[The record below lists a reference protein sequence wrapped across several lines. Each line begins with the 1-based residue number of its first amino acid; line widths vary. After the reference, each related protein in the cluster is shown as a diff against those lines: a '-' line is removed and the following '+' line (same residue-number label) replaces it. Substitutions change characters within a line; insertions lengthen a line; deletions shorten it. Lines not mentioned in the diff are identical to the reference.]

1 MTKPERGLYE
11 LYADPERADYE
22 LWGRRPAGADRRGFL
37 KGAGLAA
44 LEGFLRAGVPMARYM
59 PAGLIPVPLSGSAQ
73 PFALPGKSGL
83 IVLNDHPTS
92 AECPAHLLDDAIT
105 PVDRLFVRN
114 NGVPPA
120 DVPLEAGDWTVE
132 IAGEACIS
140 PRTFSLRDLQA
151 EFQAHTCQLQLE
163 CAGNGRSDFFPP
175 AAGVQWTTGAIGCPR
190 WTGVRVRDVLERC
203 GVADNAVYVA
213 FEGAD
218 RHVTNPDALPI
229 SRGVPM
235 HKALEDE
242 SLLAWEINR
251 QPLPELH
258 GYPLRL
264 VFGGWPGSASGKW
277 VRRILIRDRVH
288 DGAKMLGQSYRVPC
302 EPVAPGEDVPDE
314 QMCIIH
320 SMPVKSLVTS
330 PMSGFEHAIGEQ
342 VSLGGFACM
351 NTSRVV
357 ELPCRWGVPPGCPG
371 ARLGRR
377 CRRGR
382 GAHLHRFRRDM
393 AAHAPGT
400 AGQPPGVATLV
411 DPGALSRLRLLRN
424 MGARGRC
431 LRPLPA
437 HDRARL
443 ESARVPE
450 QCLPPN
456 CSSCDLA
463 ACAVGIHGCKFAL
476 IRPFGRSIS
485 SNDVPQAGQPRAC
498 GLIRPFGRSIS
509 SNMARYFPQSI
520 AQRGGDIEFS
530 LSRLPTAQAA
540 SLASMT

>member
-1 MTKPERGLYE
+1 MEVPGKAMTKPERGLCE
-11 LYADPERADYE
+11 LYADPERADHE
-22 LWGRRPAGADRRGFL
+22 LWGRKPAGTDRRGFL

-44 LEGFLRAGVPMARYM
+44 MEGFLRAGVPMARYM
-59 PAGLIPVPLSGSAQ
+59 PAGLIPVPLAGSAQ
-73 PFALPGKSGL
+73 PFELQGKSGL

-120 DVPLEAGDWTVE
+120 DVPFDAGDWTVE
-132 IAGEACIS
+132 IAGEACES
-140 PRTFSLRDLQA
+140 PRTFSLRDLQS
-151 EFQAHTCQLQLE
+151 EFQTHTYQLQLE

-175 AAGVQWTTGAIGCPR
+175 AAGVQWTTGAVGCPR

-203 GVADNAVYVA
+203 GIAENAVYVA

-218 RHVTNPDALPI
+218 RHLTNAEALPI

-264 VFGGWPGSASGKW
+264 MFGGWPGSASGKW

-288 DGAKMLGQSYRVPC
+288 DGEKMLGQSYRVPC

-330 PMSGFEHAIGEQ
+330 PMSGFEHPIGEQ

-357 ELPCRWGVPPGCPG
+357 ELPCRWGVPLDVRGQAWAGDVEVAEVRTSIDFG
-371 ARLGRR
+371 ATWQRTHLELPVNRLAWQRWSTR
-377 CRRGR
+377 MHFPVRGYYEIWAR
-382 GAHLHRFRRDM
+382 AVDAH
-393 AAHAPGT
+393 
-400 AGQPPGVATLV
+400 
-411 DPGALSRLRLLRN
+411 
-424 MGARGRC
+424 
-431 LRPLPA
+431 
-437 HDRARL
+437 
-443 ESARVPE
+443 
-450 QCLPPN
+450 
-456 CSSCDLA
+456 
-463 ACAVGIHGCKFAL
+463 
-476 IRPFGRSIS
+476 GRSQPMI
-485 SNDVPQAGQPRAC
+485 VPGWNPRGYLNNAC
-498 GLIRPFGRSIS
+498 HR
-509 SNMARYFPQSI
+509 I
-520 AQRGGDIEFS
+520 AVRAI
-530 LSRLPTAQAA
+530 
-540 SLASMT
+540 